1 MKTCLLTLV
10 AYLFF
15 SSQIHAREIE
25 VRSGEHDTFTR
36 IVLNIPAG
44 TKWALTQTGKL
55 AELTV
60 NLPDIQFD
68 TSQVFSRISR
78 TRLLGVSQKKSGE
91 ALQLEFGCECTV
103 AGFTQSGS
111 LLVIDI
117 QDPERLTNATY
128 SIFDAAP
135 TLRFSNIASTETHN
149 PNLSWKLRSA
159 TPSIIEEPVQLD
171 KLDGASV
178 VGLSTQNTMENV
190 NASELRLLSQIDRAA
205 TQGLLHRNMQISRND
220 STATAEIAGNES
232 QRNNSDTK
240 RPLQISVTAITSM
253 DRDFAKMDEQGLQTI
268 DQTSCLSAE
277 HVALSNWGNGLPFGT
292 QIGNRRSK
300 LFGEF
305 DSLNQQA
312 VTDLARNLLFFGFGA
327 EAKKALDLIAVEN
340 LTHEVLN
347 ALAEILD
354 NGQILAQNPFMNQ
367 KRCDSDVA
375 LWAYLADPDFSP
387 TDETN
392 SAAVLTAFT
401 RLPDHLRILLGPI
414 LIRKFSD
421 AQDIQSAEIVS
432 RATSRASKSL
442 DPALD
447 FAQANADMQHK
458 DSNIASS
465 HMARIAQSGTEY
477 SPQALIDLVNA
488 QTLADQTI
496 SPDIP
501 DLIAAYKTEFR
512 KSELAA
518 DLQRVHVLSLA
529 LTQRFPEAF
538 AIYHDENAYYS
549 SPDKY
554 KTLTQALVLLA
565 NRADDLTFLRY
576 SLLQIEKPEPKLPTE
591 VQNLLAGRLIDLGFS
606 ERASQFLTEQSGQG
620 TATRRLMNAQIAIS
634 KNLPHRALV
643 ELLGADSPMAED
655 IRTQAFFNIGDY
667 ENAGLSQETHGK
679 DPGRSFWHAEN
690 WDAVIRQED
699 SQFSEAASLAK
710 SLSATSNNTEDN
722 SSLAHAQGLADGSL
736 ETRTDISDLMRL
748 VGQKP

>member
-15 SSQIHAREIE
+15 SSQILAREIE

-36 IVLNIPAG
+36 MVLNIPAG

-60 NLPDIQFD
+60 KLPDIKFD

-91 ALQLEFGCECTV
+91 ALELEFGCECTV
-103 AGFTQSGS
+103 AGFTQSGT

-117 QDPERLTNATY
+117 QDPEHLTNTAH

-135 TLRFSNIASTETHN
+135 TLRFSNVAPTETHN
-149 PNLSWKLRSA
+149 PNLSWKVNPE
-159 TPSIIEEPVQLD
+159 TPSMIEEPVEFK

-178 VGLSTQNTMENV
+178 VDLSTQNTLENV

-205 TQGLLHRNMQISRND
+205 AQGLLHRNMQISRND
-220 STATAEIAGNES
+220 SAATVETAGNEPQS
-232 QRNNSDTK
+232 NNTDTK
-240 RPLQISVTAITSM
+240 RPLQVSMTAITSM
-253 DRDFAKMDEQGLQTI
+253 DRDFAKPDEQDLQTI
-268 DQTSCLSAE
+268 DQTSCLSTE
-277 HVALSNWGNGLPFGT
+277 HVALSKWGNGLPFGT
-292 QIGNRRSK
+292 QIGYRRSE

-305 DSLNQQA
+305 DSVNPQA
-312 VTDLARNLLFFGFGA
+312 VTDLARNQLFFGFGA
-327 EAKKALDLIAVEN
+327 EAKETLDLFAVEN
-340 LTHEVLN
+340 LTHDVLT

-354 NGQILAQNPFMNQ
+354 NGQILTQNPFKKQ
-367 KRCDSDVA
+367 KTCNSDVA

-387 TDETN
+387 TEETN

-401 RLPDHLRILLGPI
+401 RLPDHLRVLLGPV
-414 LIRKFSD
+414 LIKKFSD
-421 AQDIQSAEIVS
+421 SRDIQSAEIVS
-432 RATSRASKSL
+432 RAANRTLKSS

-447 FAQANADMQHK
+447 FAQANADMQHRG
-458 DSNIASS
+458 SNIASS
-465 HMARIAQSGTEY
+465 QMERIAQSGTEY

-488 QTLADQTI
+488 QTLADQKI

-501 DLIAAYKTEFR
+501 DLIAAYKMEFR
-512 KSELAA
+512 KSELAS
-518 DLQRVHVLSLA
+518 DLHRVHVLSLA

-538 AIYHDENAYYS
+538 AIYHDKNTYFS

-565 NRADDLTFLRY
+565 SRANDITFLRY
-576 SLLQIEKPEPKLPTE
+576 SLLQIEKPEPKLPIE
-591 VQNLLAGRLIDLGFS
+591 VQNLLAARLIDLGFS
-606 ERASQFLTEQSGQG
+606 ERASQLLTEQSGRG
-620 TATRRLMNAQIAIS
+620 TAPRRLMNAQIAIS

-643 ELLGADSPMAED
+643 ELLGTDNPLAED

-667 ENAGLSQETHGK
+667 ENAGLTQETHGK

-690 WDAVIRQED
+690 WDAVMRQEN

-722 SSLAHAQGLADGSL
+722 FSLAHAQGLADGSL
-736 ETRTDISDLMRL
+736 ETRTDISDLLRL